1 MPVLGLVSDTHI
13 PQRCDALPAGLFEAL
28 RGVDLLLHAGD
39 VGELWVLDRLG
50 AIAPV
55 VAVHGNDDSADAQ
68 RELPYQ
74 RVVVA
79 GGTRVLLCH
88 CHHPDREQEMAGR
101 RSDELAPKLARLAR
115 LTAGAG
121 AAVLVFGHWH
131 IPLAREVDGVLL
143 VNPGAIGTP
152 NATTRQLRRS
162 VARLRLEPGRPPLV
176 EHVDLADPARVFRP
190 DLDLTA
196 GFRANA
202 LRFSASILDPALGER
217 WDALR
222 RALPELV
229 PPEVGQE
236 VVLRVARRVWRGEQ
250 EWITLADLLAELE
263 AEPRVPAEVAGRLRE
278 LAPARPVADGV

>member
-1 MPVLGLVSDTHI
+1 MPVLGLVSDTHM
-13 PQRCDALPAGLFEAL
+13 PQRCDALPGGLFEAL

-39 VGELWVLDRLG
+39 VGELWVLDQLG

-55 VAVHGNDDSADAQ
+55 VAVHGNDDTADAQ

-74 RVVVA
+74 QVVVA

-88 CHHPDREQEMAGR
+88 SHHPDREQEMAGR
-101 RSDELAPKLARLAR
+101 RSDELPPKLARLAG
-115 LTAGAG
+115 LAAGAG
-121 AAVLVFGHWH
+121 ASVLVFGHWH

-152 NATTRQLRRS
+152 NATTRQLRQS
-162 VARLRLEPGRPPLV
+162 VARLRLEPGRPPRA
-176 EHVDLADPARVFRP
+176 EHVDPADPTRVFQP
-190 DLDLTA
+190 DVDPAA

-222 RALPELV
+222 RALAVLV
-229 PPEVGQE
+229 PPEDGQE

-250 EWITLADLLAELE
+250 EWITLPDLLAELE
-263 AEPRVPAEVAGRLRE
+263 ARPRVPAEVAGRLRE
-278 LAPARPVADGV
+278 LAASPPAAGH